1 MSSLDASQRN
11 VETLKS
17 GERKVR
23 VPGELVYECTP
34 LVTRVVE
41 YGASADALLSGQVSP
56 EPEGARID
64 FYLEGPVIGPKL
76 TGTVKGVD
84 YVQAP
89 PHGNRPQVPRRPG
102 LRADGNPLRILRVS
116 PTEGSVTGLGPRPNL
131 VPRRWPGTVPHSR
144 RDHHRRRKED
154 RTLAADGIAIPGQGS
169 SVIQLRDSLRTG
181 RPSAS

>member
-1 MSSLDASQRN
+1 MTQDVMRQRLEGAGMSSLDASQRN

-17 GERKVR
+17 AERKVR

-84 YVQAP
+84 YLYV
-89 PHGNRPQVPRRPG
+89 
-102 LRADGNPLRILRVS
+102 RADGRAQFHIHAEIT
-116 PTEGSVTGLGPRPNL
+116 TEDGKKIAHWLPMASRFQSKGPR
-131 VPRRWPGTVPHSR
+131 
-144 RDHHRRRKED
+144 
-154 RTLAADGIAIPGQGS
+154 
-169 SVIQLRDSLRTG
+169 
-181 RPSAS
+181 